1 MAFNSDRGF
10 DSESAPP
17 IGLENL
23 SIGGLRFWHFSP
35 HTDATLL
42 ASWANE
48 SAVGKRRPVPGVDV
62 GDRILFVS
70 DFRAFWERYRLE
82 LAVDVLGE
90 EGVYRIVSEF
100 FEK

>member
-1 MAFNSDRGF
+1 MALNSELRF
-10 DSESAPP
+10 DSESVPP
-17 IGLENL
+17 MGLEHL

-70 DFRAFWERYRLE
+70 DFRAFWGRYRLE

-90 EGVYRIVSEF
+90 EAISRIVSEF
-100 FEK
+100 FET

>member
-10 DSESAPP
+10 DSEPVPP

-82 LAVDVLGE
+82 LTVDVLGE
-90 EGVYRIVSEF
+90 EGVFRIVSGF
-100 FEK
+100 FDQ